1 MSTTKYKSIPFS
13 TRYTVHVDLC
23 ANYMHMSL
31 CLHFIPKSIL
41 SLSLP
46 SSSFV
51 HVSYVA
57 MHTLCLNFQGF
68 MADCSFLDGAV
79 AC

>member
-41 SLSLP
+41 SLSLSP
-46 SSSFV
+46 SLLFFRTCFV
-51 HVSYVA
+51 CCHAYLMLELPEV
-57 MHTLCLNFQGF
+57 HG
-68 MADCSFLDGAV
+68 
-79 AC
+79 